1 MAGRIIYLINFFLT
15 TSFFKSLVK
24 ISCFTNEIFE
34 TSNELLATACSV
46 NVKKVIESLYSN
58 HNFFKFLRQTCLTVL
73 GPSDTHPYLHHF
85 SNITS
90 WNILNKNNLDN

>member
-1 MAGRIIYLINFFLT
+1 MAARNIYLINFFLT
-15 TSFFKSLVK
+15 TPFFKSLVK
-24 ISCFTNEIFE
+24 ISFTNEIFE

-46 NVKKVIESLYSN
+46 NVKKVIEPLYSN
-58 HNFFKFLRQTCLTVL
+58 HSFFKFLRQTCLTVL

-90 WNILNKNNLDN
+90 